1 MSKLFIAG
9 KVRLVEE
16 RFHEVWVSGA
26 GKDAKTRQESLGWF
40 VVLDTGAG
48 FGFGA
53 QKPDCLTGDN
63 VFLEFRRSKHDGE
76 QL

>member
-9 KVRLVEE
+9 KVRLIEE

-26 GKDAKTRQESLGWF
+26 GKNAKTRQESLGWF
-40 VVLDTGAG
+40 LVLDTGAG

-53 QKPDCLTGDN
+53 LEPECRVGDD
-63 VFLEFRRSKHDGE
+63 VFLEFRRSKHEGE
-76 QL
+76 LS